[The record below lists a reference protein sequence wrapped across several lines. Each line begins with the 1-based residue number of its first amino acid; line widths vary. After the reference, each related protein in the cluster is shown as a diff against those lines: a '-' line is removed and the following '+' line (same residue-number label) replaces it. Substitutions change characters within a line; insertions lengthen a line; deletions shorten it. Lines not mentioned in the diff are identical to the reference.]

1 MIIEAGRLCSRRL
14 NARTFRH
21 KWNQTSNVSL
31 TQSPDVN
38 RAQNQSVETPAWQP
52 YRQEPPGNSH
62 TAMESILCA
71 CVVRLVRVALH
82 AGRTDRLLHQGGDGS
97 IWTAFITNLCG
108 IYYINMV
115 DVLPVLQL
123 SPPPRVVLLRRNGT
137 PGIWII
143 LKNFPSYQTTISL
156 NLEQFNAHLKEVDR
170 VIRRLQENGP
180 EVIKAIR
187 YHPQ

>member
-1 MIIEAGRLCSRRL
+1 MLIELSAI
-14 NARTFRH
+14 NETEPAAFP
-21 KWNQTSNVSL
+21 L

-52 YRQEPPGNSH
+52 YRHKPPGNSH

-71 CVVRLVRVALH
+71 CVVRLARVALH

-108 IYYINMV
+108 IYDINMV

-123 SPPPRVVLLRRNGT
+123 SPPPRVVLLWRNGT

-143 LKNFPSYQTTISL
+143 LNNLPKVSL
-156 NLEQFNAHLKEVDR
+156 NLEQFNANFREVDH
-170 VIRRLQENGP
+170 VIHRFQENGP
-180 EVIKAIR
+180 EIIKAIH
-187 YHPQ
+187 YHSPSPNQ